1 MKFNVHAVAAI
12 IVAFSF
18 AGSASAQ
25 TAGSNPQTS
34 NTNATMAMGT
44 PADTTVNPG
53 TLAESADT
61 TALATSTY
69 HQDNGLFSWF
79 DHGR

>member
-1 MKFNVHAVAAI
+1 MKFNVHAAAVI
-12 IVAFSF
+12 IAALSF

-25 TAGSNPQTS
+25 TAASNPQTPD
-34 NTNATMAMGT
+34 TTATVAMGT
-44 PADTTVNPG
+44 PADTTLNPG

-69 HQDNGLFSWF
+69 HQGNGLFSWF